1 MKVLGVIWSALAAMA
16 LHPLAWSQQDIS
28 QGPEQVTA
36 DRLRIEQQRQIATVE
51 LNAQEQACQSKFVVT
66 SCVQDVGRRRIA
78 MLADLKRQEATL
90 NDAERRKRGAEQL
103 VRSVD
108 KAAERANS
116 DAELS
121 ALPTSTQLDR
131 KMAQESKVSQ
141 HKSTGH
147 HASVEIN
154 MPKTPA
160 NPAAVDIQNNRVA
173 YSQRMED
180 ARLRRVSRD
189 KRLQERPKGG
199 IALPVSP

>member
-1 MKVLGVIWSALAAMA
+1 MKVLRVILSAMASLA
-16 LHPLAWSQQDIS
+16 LHPLAWSQQDVS
-28 QGPEQVTA
+28 QGLEQASA
-36 DRLRIEQQRQIATVE
+36 DRQRIEQQRQAATVE

-78 MLADLKRQEATL
+78 MLADLKRQETVL

-131 KMAQESKVSQ
+131 KMAQESKVEQ
-141 HKSTGH
+141 HRTAGH
-147 HASVEIN
+147 QVSPAKN
-154 MPKTPA
+154 APTTPV
-160 NPAAVDIQNNRVA
+160 NPATPDIKNNRA
-173 YSQRMED
+173 IHAQRIED
-180 ARLRRVSRD
+180 ARLRRVSRE
-189 KRLQERPKGG
+189 KRVQEQTKVVTP
-199 IALPVSP
+199 LPVRP

>member
-36 DRLRIEQQRQIATVE
+36 ERLRIEQQRQIATVE

-66 SCVQDVGRRRIA
+66 SCIQDVGRRRIA

-103 VRSVD
+103 VRSAD

-121 ALPTSTQLDR
+121 TLPTSTQLDR
-131 KMAQESKVSQ
+131 KMAQESKASQ
-141 HKSTGH
+141 HKSTGCQT
-147 HASVEIN
+147 SVDIN
-154 MPKTPA
+154 TPKTPA